1 MIRKIG
7 DIIEKF
13 IYRYDFDYLNHWRN
27 KKAIERLERRHYL
40 NNPVS
45 LKIPNEE
52 KHKSIEQYVIEGQKM
67 SEQGYRNSVD
77 SASDYHDLRKKEQSA
92 GCGNRIYGE
101 FFDVT
106 RKRNLMWSKRGRLV
120 IVVFLSLALY
130 LFSLWLPAQTVPIMG
145 VSLHLITVILL
156 WQNEA

>member
-1 MIRKIG
+1 MIHKIG

-13 IYRYDFDYLNHWRN
+13 IHRYDLNYLNHWRN

-45 LKIPNEE
+45 LKIPKEE

-77 SASDYHDLRKKEQSA
+77 SASDYQDIRKKEQSA
-92 GCGNRIYGE
+92 GCGSRIYEE
-101 FFDVT
+101 FFGVT
-106 RKRNLMWSKRGRLV
+106 RKRDLMWSKRGRLV
-120 IVVFLSLALY
+120 IVVSLSLALY
-130 LFSLWLPAQTVPIMG
+130 LSSLWLPAQTIPIIG